1 MPNLRFQSLRDSFP
15 LLGKLFLPEQV
26 VIGIEQGVMLRLV
39 LIHKLL
45 DPLSRRRTVDNI
57 PRHGR
62 RALVSLFRREH
73 FRFHAAFP
81 QCCRAGELFDQRL
94 AQCLSVHVV
103 EAGKVYGRPAYCLAR
118 DINLLALH
126 LLLRFPCPCPALVQ
140 PVLVPRV
147 PQPFRRLVLRR
158 RYQPLDFLPPCALQF
173 QRIEQPRRFLPHAGG
188 FRFQFHFLL
197 MGKHAVEHVPHFVG
211 NALKQRSTVKPG
223 GLDGTAQH
231 S

>member
-1 MPNLRFQSLRDSFP
+1 MFGLA
-15 LLGKLFLPEQV
+15 
-26 VIGIEQGVMLRLV
+26 
-39 LIHKLL
+39 LIHKLFDSFL
-45 DPLSRRRTVDNI
+45 RRRAVDDV

-62 RALVSLFRREH
+62 RAPVSLFRREH

-81 QCCRAGELFDQRL
+81 PCGRAGELSDQRL
-94 AQCLSVHVV
+94 ALFLSVHVV
-103 EAGKVYGRPAYCLAR
+103 EAGKVYGRPAYCPAR